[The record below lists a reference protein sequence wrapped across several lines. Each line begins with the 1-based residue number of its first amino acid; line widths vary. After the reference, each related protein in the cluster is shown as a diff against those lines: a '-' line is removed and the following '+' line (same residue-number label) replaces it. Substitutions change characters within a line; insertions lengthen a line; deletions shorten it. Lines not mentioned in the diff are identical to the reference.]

1 MKFYDKLKVRCDQAD
16 SLRIG
21 ASKCAWLWDRTAAIA
36 DIMRGRDPD
45 RRHAS
50 QKQRGL
56 RNKEKSMVRNIVK
69 RRVVMF
75 FAAAAVAVCAALGL
89 AMLSMGGY
97 HCSGGGIA

>member
-1 MKFYDKLKVRCDQAD
+1 MKFYDKLKVWYDQAD

-21 ASKCAWLWDRTAAIA
+21 ALKCAWLWDRTAAIA

-56 RNKEKSMVRNIVK
+56 RNKEKSMVRNFVR
-69 RRVVMF
+69 RRVILF
-75 FAAAAVAVCAALGL
+75 FVAAALVVCAA
-89 AMLSMGGY
+89 
-97 HCSGGGIA
+97 